1 MDAWAIGFDLQKYFS
16 TRLKRSEIVNCIMQI
31 SALKHFEKLKQ
42 KRDMKIYI
50 ISLIFLI
57 FQSVPHIVREV
68 CVIMKQATVMSVR
81 MDIMGSSVWMVCK
94 Q

>member
-1 MDAWAIGFDLQKYFS
+1 MK
-16 TRLKRSEIVNCIMQI
+16 KKSEITDCIMQM
-31 SALKHFEKLKQ
+31 STLKHFEKLKQ

-57 FQSVPHIVREV
+57 FQSVLHIVREV

-81 MDIMGSSVWMVCK
+81 TAIMGSSVCMVCK